1 MPKVKL
7 KKDTEIEWDGKVKIL
22 KGGVEYN
29 LPADLAKA
37 LKPAPKAKKKA

>member
-7 KKDTEIEWDGKVKIL
+7 KKDTEIEWNGKIKTL

-29 LPADLAKA
+29 LPANLAKS
-37 LKPAPKAKKKA
+37 LKPAPKKEKKA